1 MTFQRPS
8 QQHPPDED
16 SSARRWASRGRGF
29 RYVINGLLAGI
40 GVFYVVDLIRHHDR
54 IDPWLRAN
62 NLGLMAK
69 IAILALPALLVAFI
83 YYRVW
88 KGNR

>member
-29 RYVINGLLAGI
+29 RYAINGLLVGI
-40 GVFYVVDLIRHHDR
+40 GIFYVVDVIRHHER
-54 IDPWLRAN
+54 IDPWLQAN
-62 NLGLMAK
+62 NLGAFAK
-69 IAILALPALLVAFI
+69 IVILALPALLIVFI
-83 YYRVW
+83 YWRVW
-88 KGNR
+88 HRDR